1 MSDWVAGF
9 HAVRAALDAGA
20 VAEVRLLAERRDARS
35 RELDTRCRAMDVVVR
50 RVSKRELDAL
60 DLGVHQGVAARVI
73 AGREAGDEGT
83 LEAILD
89 ELREPALLLI
99 LEGLTDPRNLGAC
112 LRSAEAAG
120 AHAVVVPRSRT
131 APLTPAARKVASGA
145 AERLPLIVVA
155 NLARTLRWLEQRGIL
170 RVGLAGEGEAMLWSL
185 DLGQGC
191 ALLLGAED
199 TGLRRL
205 TLDHC
210 DRVARLPM
218 SGEAESLNVSVA
230 AGIAL
235 FEAVRQRQAASG

>member
-20 VAEVRLLAERRDARS
+20 VAEVCLLAERRDARS
-35 RELDTRCRAMDVVVR
+35 REIETRCRAMDVTLK
-50 RVSKRELDAL
+50 RVSKRQLDTL
-60 DLGVHQGVAARVI
+60 DLGVHQGVAARVT
-73 AGREAGDEGT
+73 AGREAGDEGS
-83 LEAILD
+83 LESILD
-89 ELREPALLLI
+89 DLREPPLLLI

-112 LRSAEAAG
+112 MRSAEAAG

-170 RVGLAGEGEAMLWSL
+170 RVGLAGEGDSMLWSL
-185 DLGQGC
+185 DLKQGC

-199 TGLRRL
+199 SGLRRL

-210 DRVARLPM
+210 DRVAKLPM

-230 AGIAL
+230 AGVAL
-235 FEAVRQRQAASG
+235 FEVVRQRQDASR

>member
-1 MSDWVAGF
+1 MSEWVAGF

-20 VAEVRLLAERRDARS
+20 VAEVRLVSDRRDARS
-35 RELDTRCRAMDVVVR
+35 RELESRCRAMEVNLA

-73 AGREAGDEGT
+73 AGREAGDEGS
-83 LEAILD
+83 LEGILD
-89 ELREPALLLI
+89 ALREPPLLLI

-185 DLGQGC
+185 DLSQGC

-210 DRVARLPM
+210 DRVAKLPM

-230 AGIAL
+230 AGVAL
-235 FEAVRQRQAASG
+235 FEAVRQRQPASG

>member
-1 MSDWVAGF
+1 MREWVAGF
-9 HAVRAALDAGA
+9 HAVRAALDAGT
-20 VAEVRLLAERRDARS
+20 VMEVCLLAERRDARG
-35 RELDTRCRAMDVVVR
+35 RELEARCRSLDVAVR
-50 RVSKRELDAL
+50 RVAKRELDEL
-60 DLGVHQGVAARVI
+60 GLGVHQGVAARL
-73 AGREAGDEGT
+73 AASREVGDEGS
-83 LEAILD
+83 LESLLD

-112 LRSAEAAG
+112 MRSAEAAG

-155 NLARTLRWLEQRGIL
+155 NLARTLRWLEQRGIE
-170 RVGLAGEGEAMLWSL
+170 RIGLAGEGEAMLWAL
-185 DLGQGC
+185 DLRQGC

-210 DRVARLPM
+210 DAVARLPM
-218 SGEAESLNVSVA
+218 SGAAESLNVSVA

-235 FEAVRQRQAASG
+235 FEAVRQRQSASG

>member
-1 MSDWVAGF
+1 MSEWVAGF
-9 HAVRAALDAGA
+9 HAVRAALDSGTAS
-20 VAEVRLLAERRDARS
+20 EVCLLSERRDARS
-35 RELDTRCRAMDVVVR
+35 RELETRCRNLGIALR
-50 RVSKRELDAL
+50 RVSKQELEAL
-60 DLGVHQGVAARVI
+60 NLGVHQGVAARLA
-73 AGREAGDEGT
+73 AGREVGDESA
-83 LEAILD
+83 LESLLD
-89 ELREPALLLI
+89 DLREPALLLI

-112 LRSAEAAG
+112 MRSAEAAG

-155 NLARTLRWLEQRGIL
+155 NLARTLRWLEQRGIQ

-185 DLGQGC
+185 DLRGGC

-210 DRVARLPM
+210 DEVARLPM

-235 FEAVRQRQAASG
+235 FEAVRQRQSG